1 MIQMR
6 YGVLGTLQVIRDGV
20 DVTPRGKRPRDT
32 LAVLLRR
39 RGDTVSPDTL
49 LELVWAEESGRL
61 DVSAV
66 HTVVARLR
74 SKLGKDCVETE
85 DGGYRLVTD
94 KAEIDEDVFQER
106 VADASRARERG
117 DKETAIDA
125 LRNALG
131 LWRDDTAYVDITD
144 TIVVADRARLAEQRV
159 AAAEQLTELLLRLR
173 RRRCASPGPWY
184 R

>member
-1 MIQMR
+1 MIQMQ

-20 DVTPRGKRPRDT
+20 DVTPRGKRPRDS

-74 SKLGKDCVETE
+74 PGVSRDQAAGQMNVI
-85 DGGYRLVTD
+85 YRQINEREV
-94 KAEIDEDVFQER
+94 AEIKSPS
-106 VADASRARERG
+106 ASFKQSKRS
-117 DKETAIDA
+117 
-125 LRNALG
+125 LPF
-131 LWRDDTAYVDITD
+131 
-144 TIVVADRARLAEQRV
+144 
-159 AAAEQLTELLLRLR
+159 TELRLNGFSGFMSPSPR
-173 RRRCASPGPWY
+173 MRSGKKILPCATEGPA
-184 R
+184 